1 MLQYGKK
8 PENNKRDAKGDKLA
22 LLNADEVQV
31 YEALGPYPIH
41 IDDLARKISVGPGKL
56 SSILLKLELSGLAQ
70 QSPGKFF
77 TIAS

>member
-1 MLQYGKK
+1 MLQYREKSENCKQEPSQDK
-8 PENNKRDAKGDKLA
+8 PA
-22 LLNADEVQV
+22 LLTADEVRV

-41 IDDLARKISVGPGKL
+41 IDDLARKISVGPGRL